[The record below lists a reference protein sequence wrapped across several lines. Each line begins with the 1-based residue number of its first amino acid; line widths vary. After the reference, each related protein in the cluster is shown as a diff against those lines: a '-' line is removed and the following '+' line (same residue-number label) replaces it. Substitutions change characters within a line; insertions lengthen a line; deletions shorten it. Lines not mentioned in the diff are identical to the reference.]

1 MLDLQNPW
9 FIPVYIFFAIL
20 LGAMAW
26 NIIKFIYFIITFKGK
41 KSAKK
46 TIKK

>member
-1 MLDLQNPW
+1 MFELQNPW

-26 NIIKFIYFIITFKGK
+26 NMVKFIYFIITFKGK
-41 KSAKK
+41 KPTKK
-46 TIKK
+46 FVKK